1 MKRIQFHTWTIPW
14 ALLLL
19 CLVSF
24 GLLIPWL
31 GFFWDDWPII
41 LMTRLQG
48 ASGFWQF
55 YLFDRPLSAW
65 VYILTTPVLGTT
77 PLVWHLFALLVRW
90 LTVLGMWWTL
100 RSLWPERTREVT
112 WMALLFAIYPSFTE
126 QPVSVTYSLPWIC
139 YALFFLSMGAMI
151 QAIRKPRWYW
161 LLTGVS
167 LLASGLQLF
176 TLEYFI
182 GLELLR
188 PVFLWLLAGEEAGT
202 ARKRLLKTFKWWV
215 PYLLVLAAFVIWRL
229 FFLNLAADDPNKA
242 VLLFQL
248 FTQPVQVIVHL
259 VQIALQDTIST
270 LTSPWFQS
278 LQATALDFTNGF
290 VLFTWAIAI
299 LSAVLL
305 AVYLLRLDT
314 GESTPPSQDHWLRQA
329 AFVGLLATLIGPIP
343 VWLTDRQAINGL
355 HGDRFTLAAMFGV
368 SILLVAFLEWLTP
381 RRLSKAIVLC
391 ALVGLAIGLHLRNTN
406 DYRWSWSKQTRFYWQ
421 LYWRAPNLKPGTA
434 ILSDGEIFNYVGG
447 YSTTAALNLLYP
459 QTPIQSKMG
468 YWFFDIYRDFGK
480 RFTDLTKGISI
491 GDTFRTFTF
500 SGNSE
505 NSLVIFYSPEE
516 GRCLWVVNS
525 LDAENPEISAP
536 TRALLPIS
544 NFSRIGADSPVA
556 GYPPTSIFG
565 AEPPHDWCYYF
576 QKASLAAQ
584 SEDWQQVAAFG
595 DEATKLN
602 FSPNNPQEWLPF
614 IEGYGHLG
622 RWAGVDDLSRH
633 VLRVNSELAPR
644 MCTLWDRLEKDT
656 PLTPARDQTLASLRN
671 KYSCAQ

>member
-1 MKRIQFHTWTIPW
+1 MKKISFRAWTIPW

-24 GLLIPWL
+24 GLLFPWL

-100 RSLWPERTREVT
+100 RSLWPQRTREVT

-188 PVFLWLLAGEEAGT
+188 PVFLWLLAGEDAGNS
-202 ARKRLLKTFKWWV
+202 RQRLLKTFKWWV

-248 FTQPVQVIVHL
+248 FTQPVQVLVHL
-259 VQIALQDTIST
+259 AQIALQDTIST

-278 LQATALDFTNGF
+278 LQTTALDFNNGF

-314 GESTPPSQDHWLRQA
+314 GESTPPGQDHWLRQA

-406 DYRWSWSKQTRFYWQ
+406 DYRWSWAKQTRFYWQ
-421 LYWRAPNLKPGTA
+421 LYWRAPNLQPGTA
-434 ILSDGEIFNYVGG
+434 IISDGEIFNYVGG

-459 QTPIQSKMG
+459 QTPTQSKMG

-491 GDTFRTFTF
+491 GDTFRTFSF

-505 NSLVIFYSPEE
+505 DSLVIFYSPEE

-525 LDAENPEISAP
+525 LDADNPEISAP

-544 NFSRIGADSPVA
+544 NFSRIGADAPVA

-565 AEPPHDWCYYF
+565 AEPAHDWCYYF

-584 SEDWQQVAAFG
+584 SGDWQQVVALG
-595 DEATKLN
+595 YEATKLN
-602 FSPNNPQEWLPF
+602 FTPNNPQEWIPF

-622 RWAGVDDLSRH
+622 RWTDVDNLSRH

-644 MCTLWDRLEKDT
+644 MCTLWNRLETDT
-656 PLTPARDQTLASLRN
+656 PQAPARDEILTSLRN